1 MNSEEQPGHSSFVLH
16 PSSFSTNELL
26 RKTLHI
32 GFGILAVFLKF
43 LPWRVAAAIAAAAVV
58 MNWLLLHR
66 VVGKRVAR
74 HERGWDWGIVLY
86 PAAVMLTIVV
96 TGNHYVFDAAAGA
109 LVMAVGFAAT
119 APFRVGMREP
129 AYADSR

>member
-1 MNSEEQPGHSSFVLH
+1 VPSLHAGWALALGVGVVLYAR
-16 PSSFSTNELL
+16 NY
-26 RKTLHI
+26 
-32 GFGILAVFLKF
+32 FLKA
-43 LPWRVAAAIAAAAVV
+43 L
-58 MNWLLLHR
+58 
-66 VVGKRVAR
+66 G
-74 HERGWDWGIVLY
+74 VLY

-96 TGNHYVFDAAAGA
+96 TGNHYIFDAAVGA